1 MSRPIL
7 IGLAFVSVVTPG
19 SLFHFSGAVSA
30 QTRRP
35 LQPDDIFLLK
45 SVGDP
50 RISPDGAWVAYTV
63 STLDR
68 KEDSSDTDVYMV
80 AASGGA
86 PLRLTSSKKPE
97 NTPRWSPDGR
107 YLAFL
112 SDRDGKKPQVFLLD
126 RRGGD
131 AQAITDYK
139 TGASAIAW
147 SPDSTKLALLV
158 SDPDP
163 NDPETADPS
172 TGSGQAP
179 STGSP
184 QGASA
189 ASGPGDSK
197 KPKPHVITRL
207 QFMRDGEGYLND
219 VKRHLHVFD
228 IATKKDLQLTSDR
241 YDDGA
246 PAWAPDGSLIAFSAN
261 RTDNPDAN
269 DNSDIY
275 VIEARAGAKPRALTS
290 SPGSDGSPVFSP
302 DGKSIAYLTGGDPKD
317 IWYATNNL
325 AIVPVAGGA
334 AKTLTTGLDRNI
346 SRPHFTPS
354 GEQVVFMVEEG
365 GNVHLARV
373 PAAGG
378 AVVRIF
384 DGERDINAFDISKS
398 ADTAILQSQPQ
409 QPSEV
414 YVVKGA
420 EAGEPVRVT
429 HVNDELLAK
438 IALGPVERFK
448 AKSKDG
454 TMIDAYLTRPPFDQ
468 AQGRSNAPAGKL
480 PTIMRIHGGPV
491 AQYSTG
497 FNLEWQ
503 MLAARGFAVVA
514 ANPRGSS
521 GYGRDFSRAIWA
533 DWGNKDYD
541 DVMAAVDTAIA
552 MGVADPDRL
561 GVGGWSY
568 GGILTD
574 HVISKT
580 TRFKAAV
587 SGASEFNYLANYGT
601 DHYQRQWEAEL
612 GLPWQN
618 MALWIKLSPFY
629 RLDKIVTPT
638 LVIGGDADMNVP
650 ILGGQQLYQ
659 GLRRLGRETELVIY
673 PGETHSIRR
682 PSFQQ
687 DRFERYI
694 AWYSKYLKP
703 ANKSSSQ

>member
-1 MSRPIL
+1 MTKRTL
-7 IGLAFVSVVTPG
+7 LGLALVAVLG
-19 SLFHFSGAVSA
+19 SASFNA

-35 LQPDDIFLLK
+35 LQPDDIFSLK
-45 SVGDP
+45 SIGDP

-68 KEDSSDTDVYMV
+68 KEDTSDTDIYMV

-86 PLRLTSSKKPE
+86 PVRLTSSKKPE
-97 NTPRWSPDGR
+97 NAPRWSPDGR

-112 SDRDGKKPQVFLLD
+112 SARDGKKPQVFLLD

-147 SPDSTKLALLV
+147 SPDSAKLALLV
-158 SDPDP
+158 PEADP

-172 TGSGQAP
+172 TSSGQAP
-179 STGSP
+179 P
-184 QGASA
+184 AGAAPA
-189 ASGPGDSK
+189 AAGDAK

-219 VKRHLHVFD
+219 VKRHIHVFD

-241 YDDGA
+241 FDDGA

-275 VIEARAGAKPRALTS
+275 VIEPHAGAKPRALTT
-290 SPGSDGSPVFSP
+290 SPGSDGSPVFSR
-302 DGKSIAYLTGGDPKD
+302 DGKSIAYLAGGDSKD
-317 IWYATNNL
+317 IWYATNNI
-325 AIVPVAGGA
+325 AVVPVGGGA
-334 AKTLTTGLDRNI
+334 PKILTTGLDRNV
-346 SRPHFTPS
+346 SRPQFS
-354 GEQVVFMVEEG
+354 ADGASVLFLLEDG
-365 GNVHLARV
+365 GNSHLASV
-373 PAAGG
+373 PVAGG
-378 AVVRIF
+378 TIARVLG
-384 DGERDINAFDISKS
+384 GEREVTAFDVARTGDI
-398 ADTAILQSQPQ
+398 AVLDSQPQ
-409 QPSEV
+409 QPPEIYLLPAAPRAAAAAV
-414 YVVKGA
+414 
-420 EAGEPVRVT
+420 PPQLT
-429 HVNDELLAK
+429 HVNDDFLAK
-438 IALGPVERFK
+438 VALAPVERFK
-448 AKSKDG
+448 AKSADG
-454 TMIDAYLTRPPFDQ
+454 TSIDAYLTRPNG
-468 AQGRSNAPAGKL
+468 ASGRL
-480 PTIMRIHGGPV
+480 PTILRIHGGPV
-491 AQYSTG
+491 AQFSTG

-541 DVMAAVDTAIA
+541 DVMAAVDAAIA

-580 TRFKAAV
+580 TRFKAAI
-587 SGASEFNYLANYGT
+587 SGASEFNYLANYGN

-618 MALWIKLSPFY
+618 PALWIKLSPFY

-638 LVIGGDADMNVP
+638 LVMGGDADMNVP
-650 ILGGQQLYQ
+650 IIGGQQLYQ
-659 GLRRLGRETELVIY
+659 GLRRLGRETELVVY

-687 DRFERYI
+687 DRFERYL

-703 ANKSSSQ
+703 ASKTSSQ

>member
-1 MSRPIL
+1 MSRGML
-7 IGLAFVSVVTPG
+7 IGLALACVVGPG
-19 SLFHFSGAVSA
+19 SYVGPAVSA

-35 LQPDDIFLLK
+35 LQPDDIFSLK

-68 KEDSSDTDVYMV
+68 KEDTSDTDVFMV
-80 AASGGA
+80 ATGGGA
-86 PLRLTSSKKPE
+86 PIRLTGSKKPE
-97 NTPRWSPDGR
+97 NGPRWSPDGR

-112 SDRDGKKPQVFLLD
+112 SARDGKKPQVFLLD

-147 SPDSTKLALLV
+147 SPDSSKLALLV
-158 SDPDP
+158 SEPDP
-163 NDPETADPS
+163 NPS
-172 TGSGQAP
+172 TSSGQADEK
-179 STGSP
+179 
-184 QGASA
+184 ASDDA
-189 ASGPGDSK
+189 DK

-219 VKRHLHVFD
+219 VKRHIHVFD
-228 IATKKDLQLTSDR
+228 IASKTDLQLTSDR

-275 VIEARAGAKPRALTS
+275 LIEPRAGAKPRALTT

-302 DGKSIAYLTGGDPKD
+302 DSKSIAYLTGGDSKD
-317 IWYATNNL
+317 IWYATNNVAL
-325 AIVPVAGGA
+325 VPVSGGA
-334 AKTLTTGLDRNI
+334 PKILTAGLDRNV
-346 SRPHFTPS
+346 SRPQFSPDGSSVLFLLEES
-354 GEQVVFMVEEG
+354 G
-365 GNVHLARV
+365 NSHLARV
-373 PAAGG
+373 PSAGG
-378 AVVRIF
+378 PIARVLN
-384 DGERDINAFDISKS
+384 GEREITAYDVARSGDIAV
-398 ADTAILQSQPQ
+398 LESQPQ
-409 QPSEV
+409 QPAEI
-414 YVVKGA
+414 YLLPAAPKG
-420 EAGEPVRVT
+420 PVSAVPPQLT
-429 HVNDELLAK
+429 HVNDEFLAK
-438 IALGPVERFK
+438 VVLGPVERFK
-448 AKSKDG
+448 AKSADG
-454 TMIDAYLTRPPFDQ
+454 TMIDAYLTRPPFDA
-468 AQGRSNAPAGKL
+468 AQGRPNAVAGKL
-480 PTIMRIHGGPV
+480 PTILRIHGGPV

-503 MLAARGFAVVA
+503 MLAARGFVVVA

-521 GYGRDFSRAIWA
+521 GYGREFSRAIWA

-580 TRFKAAV
+580 TRFKAAI

-618 MALWIKLSPFY
+618 TALWIKLSPFY
-629 RLDKIVTPT
+629 RMDKIVTPT
-638 LVIGGDADMNVP
+638 LVMGGETDMNVP

-673 PGETHSIRR
+673 PGENHSIRR

-687 DRFERYI
+687 DRYERYI
-694 AWYSKYLKP
+694 AWYAKYLKP
-703 ANKSSSQ
+703 ATKTSSQ

>member
-1 MSRPIL
+1 MTKRML
-7 IGLAFVSVVTPG
+7 VGLVLVAVVG
-19 SLFHFSGAVSA
+19 SGSFSA
-30 QTRRP
+30 QARRP
-35 LQPDDIFLLK
+35 LQPDDIFSLK
-45 SVGDP
+45 SVSDP
-50 RISPDGAWVAYTV
+50 RISPDGAWVAYSVT
-63 STLDR
+63 TLDR
-68 KEDSSDTDVYMV
+68 KEDNSDTDLYMV

-86 PLRLTSSKKPE
+86 PVRLTSSKKPE
-97 NTPRWSPDGR
+97 TSPRWSPDGR
-107 YLAFL
+107 SLAFL
-112 SDRDGKKPQVFLLD
+112 SARDGKKTQVYLLD

-131 AQAITDYK
+131 AQVITDYK
-139 TGASAIAW
+139 TGVSSIAW
-147 SPDSTKLALLV
+147 SPDSSKLALLV
-158 SDPDP
+158 PDPDP
-163 NDPETADPS
+163 NDPPDAS
-172 TGSGQAP
+172 TGPG
-179 STGSP
+179 
-184 QGASA
+184 QGAAGS
-189 ASGPGDSK
+189 SSDDK

-207 QFMRDGEGYLND
+207 QFMRDGDGYLND
-219 VKRHLHVFD
+219 VKRHIHVFE

-246 PAWAPDGSLIAFSAN
+246 PAWSPDGSLIAFSAN

-275 VIEARAGAKPRALTS
+275 VIEPRAGAKPRAITTS
-290 SPGSDGSPVFSP
+290 PSSDSSPVFSP
-302 DGKSIAYLTGGDPKD
+302 DGRSIAYLAGGDSKD

-334 AKTLTTGLDRNI
+334 PKMLTTGLDRNL
-346 SRPHFTPS
+346 SRPTFTPG
-354 GEQVVFMVEEG
+354 GEQVVFLLEDG

-384 DGERDINAFDISKS
+384 AGERDINAFDISKT

-420 EAGEPVRVT
+420 EAGEPVRVS
-429 HVNDELLAK
+429 HVNDEFLAK

-448 AKSKDG
+448 AKSADG
-454 TMIDAYLTRPPFDQ
+454 TMIDAYLTRPPD
-468 AQGRSNAPAGKL
+468 APAGKL
-480 PTIMRIHGGPV
+480 PTILRIHGGPV

-503 MLAARGFAVVA
+503 MLAAKGFAVVA

-521 GYGRDFSRAIWA
+521 GYGREFSRAIWA

-574 HVISKT
+574 HVIAKT
-580 TRFKAAV
+580 TRFKAAI

-618 MALWIKLSPFY
+618 TALWIKLSPFY

-638 LVIGGDADMNVP
+638 LVVGGDADMNVP

-659 GLRRLGRETELVIY
+659 GLRRLGRDTELVIY

-687 DRFERYI
+687 DRFERYL

-703 ANKSSSQ
+703 ATKTSSQ

>member
-1 MSRPIL
+1 MAKRMFVGL
-7 IGLAFVSVVTPG
+7 MLVAVIGSASFN
-19 SLFHFSGAVSA
+19 A

-35 LQPDDIFLLK
+35 LQPDDIFSLK
-45 SVGDP
+45 SVSDP
-50 RISPDGAWVAYTV
+50 RISPDGAWVAYSVT
-63 STLDR
+63 TLDR
-68 KEDSSDTDVYMV
+68 KEDSSDTDLYMV

-86 PLRLTSSKKPE
+86 PIRLTTSKKPE

-112 SDRDGKKPQVFLLD
+112 SARDGKKPQVFLLD

-147 SPDSTKLALLV
+147 SPDSSKLALLV
-158 SDPDP
+158 SEPDP
-163 NDPETADPS
+163 NDPEGTEEKD
-172 TGSGQAP
+172 
-179 STGSP
+179 
-184 QGASA
+184 
-189 ASGPGDSK
+189 K

-207 QFMRDGEGYLND
+207 QFMRDGDGYLND
-219 VKRHLHVFD
+219 VKRHIHVFD
-228 IATKKDLQLTSDR
+228 IATKADLQLTSDR

-275 VIEARAGAKPRALTS
+275 VIEPRAGAKPRAVTT

-302 DGKSIAYLTGGDPKD
+302 DSKSIAYLAGGDSKD

-334 AKTLTTGLDRNI
+334 PKMLTTGLDRNL
-346 SRPHFTPS
+346 SRPTFTPS
-354 GEQVVFMVEEG
+354 GEQVVFLLEDA

-384 DGERDINAFDISKS
+384 AGERDISAFDISKT

-420 EAGEPVRVT
+420 EAGEPVRVS
-429 HVNDELLAK
+429 HVNDEFLAK
-438 IALGPVERFK
+438 IALGTVERFK
-448 AKSKDG
+448 AKSADG
-454 TMIDAYLTRPPFDQ
+454 TMIDAYLTRPPD
-468 AQGRSNAPAGKL
+468 APAGKL
-480 PTIMRIHGGPV
+480 PTILRIHGGPV

-503 MLAARGFAVVA
+503 MLAAKGFAVVA

-521 GYGRDFSRAIWA
+521 GYGREFSRAIWA

-580 TRFKAAV
+580 TRFKAAI

-618 MALWIKLSPFY
+618 TALWIKLSPFY

-638 LVIGGDADMNVP
+638 LVVGGDADMNVP

-687 DRFERYI
+687 DRFERYL

-703 ANKSSSQ
+703 ATKTSSQ

>member
-1 MSRPIL
+1 
-7 IGLAFVSVVTPG
+7 
-19 SLFHFSGAVSA
+19 
-30 QTRRP
+30 
-35 LQPDDIFLLK
+35 
-45 SVGDP
+45 
-50 RISPDGAWVAYTV
+50 
-63 STLDR
+63 
-68 KEDSSDTDVYMV
+68 V
-80 AASGGA
+80 AAGSA
-86 PLRLTSSKKPE
+86 
-97 NTPRWSPDGR
+97 
-107 YLAFL
+107 
-112 SDRDGKKPQVFLLD
+112 SDD
-126 RRGGD
+126 
-131 AQAITDYK
+131 
-139 TGASAIAW
+139 
-147 SPDSTKLALLV
+147 
-158 SDPDP
+158 
-163 NDPETADPS
+163 N
-172 TGSGQAP
+172 
-179 STGSP
+179 
-184 QGASA
+184 
-189 ASGPGDSK
+189 K

-207 QFMRDGEGYLND
+207 QFMRDGDGYLND
-219 VKRHLHVFD
+219 VKRHIHVFE
-228 IATKKDLQLTSDR
+228 IATKRDLQLTSDR

-246 PAWAPDGSLIAFSAN
+246 PVWSPDGSLIAFSAN

-275 VIEARAGAKPRALTS
+275 LIEPRAGAKPRAITTS
-290 SPGSDGSPVFSP
+290 PSSDASPVFSP
-302 DGKSIAYLTGGDPKD
+302 DGKSIAYLAGGDSKD

-334 AKTLTTGLDRNI
+334 PKMLTAGLDRNV
-346 SRPHFTPS
+346 SRPTFTPS
-354 GEQVVFMVEEG
+354 GEQVVFMLEDG

-378 AVVRIF
+378 PVVRIF
-384 DGERDINAFDISKS
+384 AGERDINAFDISKT

-414 YVVKGA
+414 YVVKAA

-438 IALGPVERFK
+438 IALGPVERFT
-448 AKSKDG
+448 AKSADG
-454 TMIDAYLTRPPFDQ
+454 TMIDAYLTRPPFDP
-468 AQGRSNAPAGKL
+468 AQGRPNTPAGKL
-480 PTIMRIHGGPV
+480 PTILRIHGGPV
-491 AQYSTG
+491 SQYSTG

-521 GYGRDFSRAIWA
+521 GYGRDFSRALWA

-580 TRFKAAV
+580 TRFKAAI
-587 SGASEFNYLANYGT
+587 SGASEFNYLANYGN

-618 MALWIKLSPFY
+618 TELWIKLSPFY

-638 LVIGGDADMNVP
+638 LVMGGDADMNVP
-650 ILGGQQLYQ
+650 IIGGQQLYQ
-659 GLRRLGRETELVIY
+659 GLKRLGRDTELVVY
-673 PGETHSIRR
+673 PGETHAIRR

-694 AWYSKYLKP
+694 AWYSRYLKP
-703 ANKSSSQ
+703 AGKTSSQ

>member
-1 MSRPIL
+1 MFKRML
-7 IGLAFVSVVTPG
+7 IGLAIVGICS
-19 SLFHFSGAVSA
+19 SA
-30 QTRRP
+30 SFNAQSRRP
-35 LQPDDIFLLK
+35 LQPDDIFSLK
-45 SVGDP
+45 NVSDP

-63 STLDR
+63 TSLDK
-68 KEDSSDTDVYMV
+68 KEDNSDTDIYMV

-86 PLRLTSSKKPE
+86 PVRLTSSKKPE
-97 NTPRWSPDGR
+97 NGPRWSPDGR

-112 SDRDGKKPQVFLLD
+112 SARDGKKPQVFLLD

-131 AQAITDYK
+131 AQPLTEYK

-158 SDPDP
+158 PEPDP
-163 NDPETADPS
+163 NDPEGVEEKD
-172 TGSGQAP
+172 
-179 STGSP
+179 
-184 QGASA
+184 
-189 ASGPGDSK
+189 K

-219 VKRHLHVFD
+219 VKRHIHIFD
-228 IATKKDLQLTSDR
+228 IATKKDVQITSDR

-246 PAWAPDGSLIAFSAN
+246 PAWSPDGSLIVFSAN

-275 VIEARAGAKPRALTS
+275 VIEPREGAKPRALTTATN
-290 SPGSDGSPVFSP
+290 SDSSPVFSP
-302 DGKSIAYLTGGDPKD
+302 DGKSVAYLNGGDSKD
-317 IWYATNNL
+317 IWYGTNNVAL
-325 AIVPVAGGA
+325 VPVAGGPS
-334 AKTLTTGLDRNI
+334 KILTTGLDRNV
-346 SRPHFTPS
+346 SRPQFASDGS
-354 GEQVVFMVEEG
+354 GVLFLLEDG
-365 GNVHLARV
+365 GNTHLAKV
-373 PAAGG
+373 PIAGGAVSRILAGERDLAAFDVAKSGDIAILDTQVQQPAEIYYLKGAAGG
-378 AVVRIF
+378 AGAAAGARV
-384 DGERDINAFDISKS
+384 S
-398 ADTAILQSQPQ
+398 AVPPQ
-409 QPSEV
+409 L
-414 YVVKGA
+414 
-420 EAGEPVRVT
+420 T
-429 HVNDELLAK
+429 HVNDEFLAK
-438 IALGPVERFK
+438 ASLGTVERFK
-448 AKSKDG
+448 AKSADG
-454 TMIDAYLTRPPFDQ
+454 TMIDAYLTRPPFDA
-468 AQGRSNAPAGKL
+468 AQGRPNAPAGKL
-480 PTIMRIHGGPV
+480 PTILRIHGGPV

-503 MLAARGFAVVA
+503 MLAAKGFAVVA

-521 GYGRDFSRAIWA
+521 GYGREFSRAIWA

-580 TRFKAAV
+580 TRFKAAI
-587 SGASEFNYLANYGT
+587 SGASEFNYLANYGN

-612 GLPWQN
+612 GLPWQHTD
-618 MALWIKLSPFY
+618 LWIKLSPFY

-638 LVIGGDADMNVP
+638 LVLGGDADLNVP

-659 GLRRLGRETELVIY
+659 GLRRLGRETELVVY

-694 AWYSKYLKP
+694 AWYSKYLKGVT
-703 ANKSSSQ
+703 KTSSQ

>member
-1 MSRPIL
+1 MTKRML
-7 IGLAFVSVVTPG
+7 VGLMLVAVIGSASFN
-19 SLFHFSGAVSA
+19 A

-35 LQPDDIFLLK
+35 LQPDDIFSLK
-45 SVGDP
+45 SVSDP
-50 RISPDGAWVAYTV
+50 RISPDGAWVAYSVT
-63 STLDR
+63 TLDR
-68 KEDSSDTDVYMV
+68 KEDSSDTDLYMV

-86 PLRLTSSKKPE
+86 PIRLTTSKKPE

-112 SDRDGKKPQVFLLD
+112 SARDGKKPQVFLLD

-147 SPDSTKLALLV
+147 SPDSSKLALLV
-158 SDPDP
+158 SEPDP
-163 NDPETADPS
+163 NDPDGTEEKD
-172 TGSGQAP
+172 
-179 STGSP
+179 
-184 QGASA
+184 
-189 ASGPGDSK
+189 K

-207 QFMRDGEGYLND
+207 QFMRDGDGYLND
-219 VKRHLHVFD
+219 VKRHIHVFD
-228 IATKKDLQLTSDR
+228 IATKADLQLTSDR

-275 VIEARAGAKPRALTS
+275 VIEPRAGAKPRAVTT

-302 DGKSIAYLTGGDPKD
+302 DSKSIAYLAGGDSKD

-334 AKTLTTGLDRNI
+334 PKMLTTGLDRNL
-346 SRPHFTPS
+346 SRPTFTPS
-354 GEQVVFMVEEG
+354 GEQVVFLLEDA

-384 DGERDINAFDISKS
+384 AGERDISAFDISKT

-420 EAGEPVRVT
+420 EAGEPVRVS
-429 HVNDELLAK
+429 HVNDEFLAK
-438 IALGPVERFK
+438 IALGTVERFK
-448 AKSKDG
+448 AKSADG
-454 TMIDAYLTRPPFDQ
+454 TMIDAYLTRPPD
-468 AQGRSNAPAGKL
+468 APAGKL
-480 PTIMRIHGGPV
+480 PTILRIHGGPV

-503 MLAARGFAVVA
+503 MLAAKGFAVVA

-521 GYGRDFSRAIWA
+521 GYGREFSRAIWA

-580 TRFKAAV
+580 TRFKAAI

-618 MALWIKLSPFY
+618 TALWIKLSPFY

-638 LVIGGDADMNVP
+638 LVVGGDADMNVP

-687 DRFERYI
+687 DRFERYL

-703 ANKSSSQ
+703 ATKTSSQNQ